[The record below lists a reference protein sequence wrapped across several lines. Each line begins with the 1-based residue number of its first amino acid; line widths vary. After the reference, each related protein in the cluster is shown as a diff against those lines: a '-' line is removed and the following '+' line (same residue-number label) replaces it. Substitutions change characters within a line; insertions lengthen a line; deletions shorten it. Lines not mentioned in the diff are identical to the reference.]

1 MIVLFDKFTRVV
13 LILWITIISITC
25 LGAFFGINVG
35 DLGGTDNIV
44 EEIVVEVS
52 EKEARTPVSHGD
64 RGENVSFTLAG
75 LFAGIIFGYFWITLF
90 GGDMFY
96 IKKEG
101 V

>member
-1 MIVLFDKFTRVV
+1 VIVLFDKFTRTV

-25 LGAFFGINVG
+25 LGAFFGIKVG

-44 EEIVVEVS
+44 EELVVDASGKEVS
-52 EKEARTPVSHGD
+52 TPVSYGD
-64 RGENVSFTLAG
+64 LGENITFTLAG